1 MLTAIRAL
9 QSEDSRKILCAAS
22 SFTSP
27 STAPIIAP
35 KNSAPFA
42 SVCALLHYSQR
53 YTAVLLAKRYNS
65 CMHSSA
71 SLTLFRPLRNI
82 ANPGDVRIWTLAIS
96 PFILWSPAATPTP
109 WLEGILFSLQPM
121 SSRNPRFALPSVCQP
136 LQLTT
141 PAGND
146 RVIAAW

>member
-96 PFILWSPAATPTP
+96 PFILWSPAATPTT
-109 WLEGILFSLQPM
+109 WLQGFILFSLQPM
-121 SSRNPRFALPSVCQP
+121 SSRNLSAALCFTIRLS
-136 LQLTT
+136 
-141 PAGND
+141 A
-146 RVIAAW
+146 IATNHTGRE